1 MRGLVLARYLSGA
14 NCCAQQKL
22 CTQHAHTGAEH
33 GWDAQPTSE
42 HAGATM
48 LQELGAAL
56 CTEQVPGE
64 WMRQWEGPAAPLE
77 YCRAVAQRCIALQQW
92 AVRAAEG
99 QLWSAQLSL
108 AATLHPGAMLV
119 EYSVCAAATSS

>member
-1 MRGLVLARYLSGA
+1 M
-14 NCCAQQKL
+14 
-22 CTQHAHTGAEH
+22 TQRKHTGAEH
-33 GWDAQPTSE
+33 GLDAQPTAR
-42 HAGATM
+42 HAEADI

-56 CTEQVPGE
+56 CTEQVPSE
-64 WMRQWEGPAAPLE
+64 WTRQWEGPAAPLD

-108 AATLHPGAMLV
+108 ASTLHPGAMLSAYIV
-119 EYSVCAAATSS
+119 CPAIQSLCAAARPGPPLM